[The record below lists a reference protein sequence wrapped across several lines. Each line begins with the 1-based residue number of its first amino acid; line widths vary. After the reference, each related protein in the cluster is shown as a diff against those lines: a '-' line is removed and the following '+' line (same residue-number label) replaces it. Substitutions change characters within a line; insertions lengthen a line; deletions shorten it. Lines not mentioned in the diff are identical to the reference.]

1 MVTGGRVKLSILSR
15 PDRFT
20 AERARG
26 CDVANATLSPNFHL
40 ITAATGALIPTSAT
54 RLAAHSSGY
63 TRTSLVR
70 HPPLHSTSST
80 AMSISRSESQ
90 YSRRRSNTTLSAFKN
105 THPPPPPLEVG
116 ASKVLIVWVHSTG
129 DPSSVNV
136 ILNHSYLPGVA
147 PGDLL
152 RVTTTQLHE
161 KSGFLFVVPN
171 EDPNIR
177 APLQVGVILHF
188 PWPRKPPHCDRYR
201 FQSLSLRLS
210 TYEILQRSP

>member
-1 MVTGGRVKLSILSR
+1 MTGGRVKLSILTR
-15 PDRFT
+15 PVLS
-20 AERARG
+20 ERARG
-26 CDVANATLSPNFHL
+26 CDVASATLSSKFHL
-40 ITAATGALIPTSAT
+40 IAAVTGALIPISAI
-54 RLAAHSSGY
+54 RLADPLLGLDLVGSSP
-63 TRTSLVR
+63 
-70 HPPLHSTSST
+70 PPLHSTSST

-188 PWPRKPPHCDRYR
+188 PWLRKPPHCDRYR
-201 FQSLSLRLS
+201 FQSLLLKLS
-210 TYEILQRSP
+210 TYGILQRSP